1 MENLSTEKMKTLI
14 CVGEC
19 MIELNETI
27 SKEDSPSLDGI
38 TMRRTFGGDV
48 LNTAVYAARA
58 LDGSEFKTCFATG
71 LGDDPYSTHMA
82 KAWRKEGIALDM
94 VLSFPD
100 RVPGLYA
107 IRIDEAGERSFYY
120 WRDQAPARDVFKH
133 ADSVAWI
140 ERLEAADM
148 LYFSG
153 ITLAILDDDG
163 RSALIKAAEKVKAAG
178 RMTSFDTNYRPR
190 LWAGP
195 EEAATWMGR
204 AAAASSIALP
214 SIEDAEA
221 MGWGDEPMIVA
232 ESVLAKGCDE
242 VVVRS
247 GPEPCLIRRADGFEA
262 LVQGQRVETVIDT
275 TAAGDSFNGA
285 YLAARLLGEA
295 PDIAAA
301 KAHAEAAY
309 VIQHRGAIVP
319 KR

>member
-1 MENLSTEKMKTLI
+1 MKKFV

-19 MIELNETI
+19 MIELNETLAET
-27 SKEDSPSLDGI
+27 KPSENGSRDGASSS

-58 LDGSEFKTCFATG
+58 LEGSDFTVSFATG
-71 LGDDPYSTHMA
+71 LGDDPYSHHMA
-82 KAWRKEGIALDM
+82 AAWAAEGVSLDM
-94 VLSFPD
+94 VLTFKD

-107 IRIDEAGERSFYY
+107 IRIDAAGERSFYY

-133 ADSVAWI
+133 AESSAWVAQ
-140 ERLEAADM
+140 LHAADM

-163 RSALIKAAEKVKAAG
+163 RRALIDAALNVRAAG
-178 RMTSFDTNYRPR
+178 GMTAFDTNYRPR
-190 LWAGP
+190 LWQGP
-195 EEAATWMGR
+195 NQAAEWMGQ
-204 AAAASSIALP
+204 AVAASTIALP

-221 MGWGDEPMIVA
+221 MGWGMDP
-232 ESVLAKGCDE
+232 ESVADAILEKGCDE
-242 VVVRS
+242 AIVRS
-247 GPEPCLIRRADGFEA
+247 GPEPCLIKRADGFETS
-262 LVQGQRVETVIDT
+262 VQGQRVETVIDT

-285 YLAARLLGEA
+285 YLAARLLGGT

-319 KR
+319 RRG